1 MPHNRTIKVQ
11 QCLGFGQGPLPFT
24 YLGVPIFI
32 GKPRTHF
39 LQPIA
44 DKIKAK
50 LVSWKGKLLSIMG
63 RAQLINSFIT
73 SMLLYSFQV
82 YAWPVS
88 LLKTIESQMRNFLW
102 SGDINTHKL
111 VTVAWSQVCKPLVEG
126 GLGLKSIVKLN
137 EASMLKL
144 MWDFVFSNSH
154 WVVFM
159 RAL

>member
-1 MPHNRTIKVQ
+1 
-11 QCLGFGQGPLPFT
+11 
-24 YLGVPIFI
+24 
-32 GKPRTHF
+32 
-39 LQPIA
+39 
-44 DKIKAK
+44 
-50 LVSWKGKLLSIMG
+50 
-63 RAQLINSFIT
+63 
-73 SMLLYSFQV
+73 
-82 YAWPVS
+82 
-88 LLKTIESQMRNFLW
+88 MRNFLW

-154 WVVFM
+154 WFVFM